1 MVRSLEIK
9 KDIRNRIRKRRMVL
23 LPEQRQAYSKRI
35 VDQVVCHPLFL
46 CAEEIY
52 CYASFG
58 EEVVTFD
65 LIKRAWEMGKKV
77 AVPRVIV
84 DNSMNFYYID
94 SLKELQTGSFG
105 ILEPDEN
112 AAREADG
119 ENVLVILPG
128 IAFDRKGNRIGYGKG
143 FYDAYLSRHPQFH
156 RLGLAFSA
164 QCVEWIPA
172 DSHDIR
178 VEAVITEKGNYML
191 C

>member
-1 MVRSLEIK
+1 
-9 KDIRNRIRKRRMVL
+9 MVL

-52 CYASFG
+52 CYVSFG
-58 EEVVTFD
+58 DETVTFD
-65 LIKRAWEMGKKV
+65 LIKQSLKTGKKV

-84 DNSMNFYYID
+84 DNFMNFYYID
-94 SLKELQTGSFG
+94 SLKELKTGHFG
-105 ILEPDEN
+105 ILEPEEN
-112 AAREADG
+112 PVRKADG
-119 ENVLVILPG
+119 QDVLVILPG

-143 FYDAYLSRHPQFH
+143 FYDAYLNEHPEFH
-156 RLGLAFSA
+156 RIGLAFSD

-172 DSHDIR
+172 DPHDIR
-178 VEAVITEKGNYML
+178 VEAVITEKGNYMS